1 VTSARAAPRER
12 RLWVFN
18 LDAELE
24 LAREGGGPYETPLP
38 VRRALATAVPHAR
51 RLMASDDLC
60 LDPDPS
66 APPGALT
73 DPLGAPREPPR
84 EAPLGAA
91 WCPTPSALRRLARAG
106 ARLLPSPGLEVLRRV
121 IHRRFYLE
129 LGGGAPGARFV
140 SDEAELSATLAEIRG
155 PWLFKRAYGFAGRG
169 QRRIGSAPPAD
180 DRRWLG
186 DGLRQGGLVAEPWL
200 ELTLELSLHGLLD
213 ERGRVALGHVCVQQT
228 DAHRAWL
235 ATRRAEPDELEPGH
249 VAALR
254 ERAEA
259 VAAALSLAGYFGPF
273 GIDAYLYRS
282 SSGGLA
288 LNPLGELNARY
299 TMGFPI
305 GTPSF

>member
-1 VTSARAAPRER
+1 MTSGLAAPPER

-24 LAREGGGPYETPLP
+24 LARESSSPYETPLP
-38 VRRALATAVPHAR
+38 VRRALATVVPHAR
-51 RLMASDDLC
+51 RLMAAGDLC

-73 DPLGAPREPPR
+73 DALGEPREPPPQ
-84 EAPLGAA
+84 APLGAA

-106 ARLLPSPGLEVLRRV
+106 ARLLPSPPLEVLRRV
-121 IHRRFYLE
+121 THRRFYLE

-140 SDEAELSATLAEIRG
+140 GGEAELSATLSAGDG
-155 PWLFKRAYGFAGRG
+155 PWLFKRPYGFAGRG
-169 QRRIGSAPPAD
+169 QRRIGSAPSAD

-186 DGLRQGGLVAEPWL
+186 DGLRQGGLLAEPWL
-200 ELTLELSLHGLLD
+200 ELTLELSLHGLL
-213 ERGRVALGHVCVQQT
+213 EEQGRLALGHICVQQT
-228 DAHRAWL
+228 DPHRAWL
-235 ATRRAEPDELEPGH
+235 STRRAQPGELEPAH

-254 ERAEA
+254 ERAEG
-259 VAAALSLAGYFGPF
+259 VAAALSRAGYFGPF

-282 SSGGLA
+282 PSGGVA

-299 TMGFPI
+299 TMGFPS
-305 GTPSF
+305 GAPR